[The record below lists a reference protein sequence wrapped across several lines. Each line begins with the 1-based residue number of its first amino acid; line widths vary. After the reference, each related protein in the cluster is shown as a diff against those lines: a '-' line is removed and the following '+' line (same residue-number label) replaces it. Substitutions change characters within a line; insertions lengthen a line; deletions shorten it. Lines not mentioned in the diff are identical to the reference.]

1 VSYAC
6 AAAAG
11 GGAADCVVE
20 WRWGG
25 VVAVDRAKV
34 GAIAR
39 ADASAWTVT
48 RAERG
53 AGDRV
58 RTSREAMS
66 RVTFLGAGDRV
77 LFSDEQSGAVGTDG
91 EAIADRVNALAAG
104 DRRGP
109 FLVWQAPWLPLLFG
123 SLLLLMGLP
132 MLVERLRHAALGP
145 GAARR
150 LTTLAFAGVA
160 AALAAGW
167 ILLLVGSAPA
177 PVAALLGVPP
187 G

>member
-1 VSYAC
+1 
-6 AAAAG
+6 
-11 GGAADCVVE
+11 
-20 WRWGG
+20 
-25 VVAVDRAKV
+25 
-34 GAIAR
+34 
-39 ADASAWTVT
+39 
-48 RAERG
+48 
-53 AGDRV
+53 
-58 RTSREAMS
+58 MS